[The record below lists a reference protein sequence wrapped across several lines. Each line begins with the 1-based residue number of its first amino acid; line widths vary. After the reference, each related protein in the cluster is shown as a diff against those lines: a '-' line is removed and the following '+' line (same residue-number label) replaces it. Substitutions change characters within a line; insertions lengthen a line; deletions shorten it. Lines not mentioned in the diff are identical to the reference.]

1 MKNIKMEP
9 ADIRNQDQLK
19 AADAAIASGAAPQ
32 SMHDTASGASDLAGL
47 DRLFSAPNSVR
58 ELAIT
63 VDVQM
68 YRCTVDVQYRF
79 DTFLFLLLNAAKN

>member
-47 DRLFSAPNSVR
+47 DRLFLPLTQCENWRSQ
-58 ELAIT
+58 L
-63 VDVQM
+63 M
-68 YRCTVDVQYRF
+68 YRCTDVQLMY
-79 DTFLFLLLNAAKN
+79 NIASIHIA